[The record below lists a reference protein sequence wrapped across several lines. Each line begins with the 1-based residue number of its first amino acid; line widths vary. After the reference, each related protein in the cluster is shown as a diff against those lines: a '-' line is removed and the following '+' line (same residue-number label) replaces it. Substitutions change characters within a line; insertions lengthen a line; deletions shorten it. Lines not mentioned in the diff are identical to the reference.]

1 MKKYLFMLLALCL
14 MPANNTAQILNSLKD
29 IIRPTD
35 PSLIRTLN
43 GQWDFYFINGA
54 DWKEQACFYQPDYD
68 ISSWDRILVPG
79 CWDALGYVEPKYANP
94 EEING
99 LYRKNFTVP
108 KGWKDKHVFL
118 SFDGVLRGYEIWV
131 NGNYVELG
139 CSIAKT
145 MGRYR

>member
-54 DWKEQACFYQPDYD
+54 DWKEQACFCLLYT
-68 ISSWDRILVPG
+68 SCVLLLVSYH
-79 CWDALGYVEPKYANP
+79 LKNRKYV
-94 EEING
+94 
-99 LYRKNFTVP
+99 
-108 KGWKDKHVFL
+108 
-118 SFDGVLRGYEIWV
+118 
-131 NGNYVELG
+131 
-139 CSIAKT
+139 
-145 MGRYR
+145 

>member
-68 ISSWDRILVPG
+68 ISS
-79 CWDALGYVEPKYANP
+79 C
-94 EEING
+94 
-99 LYRKNFTVP
+99 
-108 KGWKDKHVFL
+108 
-118 SFDGVLRGYEIWV
+118 
-131 NGNYVELG
+131 
-139 CSIAKT
+139 
-145 MGRYR
+145 MGHRTKRFFQWSGKMGERF

>member
-94 EEING
+94 EEMQKIKTSRTCSTRLIVN
-99 LYRKNFTVP
+99 
-108 KGWKDKHVFL
+108 
-118 SFDGVLRGYEIWV
+118 SFARIILIS
-131 NGNYVELG
+131 
-139 CSIAKT
+139 SIVRNSGSVSSSLK
-145 MGRYR
+145 R